1 MEPGFRRMFDAAEIE
16 YIRKMN
22 NDMWTPELD
31 RELIHDLQKYV
42 VATGDIMGLFLLCQ
56 KYNCTLGAITQR
68 LEEISSRTMAEVEAR
83 LAEFKATRLTGAPA
97 FERGALPQD
106 ITAIQLT

>member
-31 RELIHDLQKYV
+31 RELMHDLQKYV

-56 KYNCTLGAITQR
+56 KYNCTIGSIEER
-68 LEEISSRTMAEVEAR
+68 LETIHRQSLERLESRW
-83 LAEFKATRLTGAPA
+83 
-97 FERGALPQD
+97 ERFRSKHTEECVVLS
-106 ITAIQLT
+106 